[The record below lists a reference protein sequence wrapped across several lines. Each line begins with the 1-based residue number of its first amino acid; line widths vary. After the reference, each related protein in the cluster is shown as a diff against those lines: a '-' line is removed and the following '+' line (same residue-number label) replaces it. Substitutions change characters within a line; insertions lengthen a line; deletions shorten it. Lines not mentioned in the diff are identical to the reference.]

1 MSSAGFAKAFRRQSL
16 MQKKRSRFEI
26 VFLVSDENNFDWKN
40 HITSKMR
47 EYDTFTNSSLFLNYY
62 YIVRYFFPNILY
74 LKKESVRKK
83 KITLRTTY
91 LENTVQGMKIN
102 CIIILKLV

>member
-1 MSSAGFAKAFRRQSL
+1 MVFFPQH
-16 MQKKRSRFEI
+16 I
-26 VFLVSDENNFDWKN
+26 VFEGG
-40 HITSKMR
+40 ICQ
-47 EYDTFTNSSLFLNYY
+47 
-62 YIVRYFFPNILY
+62 
-74 LKKESVRKK
+74 KK